1 MPRKR
6 IYTVLLLAMTVG
18 AIFAFSTYRYVQA
31 TPERAT
37 SAKTTPV
44 VVAASS
50 LDLGAALRAED
61 LRTINWPAEAV
72 PAGTFSST
80 QELVG
85 RGLIQ
90 PVSQNEPLMLSK
102 LAPVGAGAGLPPMI
116 PDGMRAVS
124 VRVNDVIGVAGYV
137 LPGSKVDV
145 LVTVSPTNQS
155 TDMTS
160 KVILNNVTVLTAG
173 TRIERDVEKDNKPV
187 SVSVVTLLVDP
198 LQSEALTLAST
209 EGKIQLALRNPLDKT
224 MPPTPGIKP
233 AILLGQSGAPRA
245 AVGRVVSRKPAPA
258 AAPVPVPVVAAPEP
272 LPTIE
277 IIRGDKRA
285 HEVVR

>member
-31 TPERAT
+31 TPERGG
-37 SAKTTPV
+37 SARTTPV
-44 VVAASS
+44 VVAASN

-72 PAGTFSST
+72 PAGTFST
-80 QELVG
+80 PQELVG

-90 PVSQNEPLMLSK
+90 PVSQNEPLLPAK
-102 LAPVGAGAGLPPMI
+102 LAPVGAGSGLPPMI
-116 PDGMRAVS
+116 PDGMRALS

-145 LVTVSPTNQS
+145 LVTVSPTNQT

-198 LQSEALTLAST
+198 MQAEALTLAST

-224 MPPTPGIKP
+224 MPATPGIKP
-233 AILLGQSGAPRA
+233 AVLLGQSSAPRA
-245 AVGRVVSRKPAPA
+245 AVAVTRTARA
-258 AAPVPVPVVAAPEP
+258 AAPAPVVAAPLAPAP

-285 HEVVR
+285 TEVVR